1 MYTSHRIE
9 PAGHLAHPFQSH
21 ELTRNWR
28 TWRLLS
34 VSDTKSRPARVCYFA
49 RFVGRFHQP
58 SGTQF
63 QSHPAIHPSIPTHSS
78 SICHSVR
85 DGEKVASHGA
95 NEKKQMER
103 KVDCG
108 KSTLSKTRSYVKL
121 SQSIWVVNY
130 WFDLHFRNIKHAAI
144 YIYRTFNRFSWN
156 KYVLILNCCKLYL
169 YVYEF
174 AI

>member
-1 MYTSHRIE
+1 MYISHRIE
-9 PAGHLAHPFQSH
+9 IAGHLAHPFQSH

-28 TWRLLS
+28 TWRLPRCRS
-34 VSDTKSRPARVCYFA
+34 VYPIPSRDRHESVISHGSSA
-49 RFVGRFHQP
+49 GSTSHQP
-58 SGTQF
+58 PNPNPIQPS
-63 QSHPAIHPSIPTHSS
+63 IHPSIPTRSS
-78 SICHSVR
+78 SIYHSVR

-144 YIYRTFNRFSWN
+144 YIKN
-156 KYVLILNCCKLYL
+156 VQQI
-169 YVYEF
+169 
-174 AI
+174 